1 MPVVK
6 LGISFP
12 VELIEE
18 LDKISKEL
26 KKSRSEIVRNA
37 ITRMLSDYKKQ
48 KAIEKA
54 EKVYKE
60 IAEDDRRLSEDFLG
74 ICAEPKVKYKR
85 GKKAAKE

>member
-60 IAEDDRRLSEDFLG
+60 IAEDDRRLSEDFLS
-74 ICAEPKVKYKR
+74 ICAETKVKYR
-85 GKKAAKE
+85 RSKKATKE